1 MQASASGIWCPETIW
16 ITSRSRAVVKIH
28 TPSHV
33 VGYSIADAKVNERY
47 GVTVVGIKAP
57 GSEFQYGSKDLVM
70 HRNDELVIMGKQDNI
85 DKFIRG

>member
-1 MQASASGIWCPETIW
+1 M
-16 ITSRSRAVVKIH
+16 
-28 TPSHV
+28 
-33 VGYSIADAKVNERY
+33 VGLFHRGREVNERY

-57 GSEFQYGSKDLVM
+57 GSEFQYGSMELVM